1 MTLGRKFGTFALAAF
16 ALSAATVAARAES
29 VADFY
34 KGKRVTIVVA
44 AGPGGAHT
52 KYSQLLAP
60 YFSKYMPGHPD
71 FITENMGGA
80 GGTKG
85 ANYLYNTAPQDGTY
99 IGILLSDTP
108 LASRL
113 RATGVK
119 YTASKFQYL
128 GGADQPASA
137 FMVYR
142 SAGVNSLQDATK
154 KEVVMGSSGKGSQ
167 TYTVPTITNALLG
180 TKFKVITGYRGM
192 GGVYLAMDRHEIQG
206 FQSVYTSVTFLRPQ
220 WIKENKLV
228 LLAVVGPSPLKSHPN
243 VPLFTSLMKTPQDKA
258 IAELLS
264 SNATLGRGWL
274 APPGVPA
281 DRVAA
286 LRDAFW
292 KAFNDPE
299 AIAEAKK
306 RKMEWDPVQWK
317 PMQEAVTRIT
327 AAEKPVIE
335 RMQKALGVK

>member
-1 MTLGRKFGTFALAAF
+1 MTLGRTFGTFALAAF

-192 GGVYLAMDRHEIQG
+192 GGVYLAMDRHEVQG

-317 PMQEAVTRIT
+317 PMQEAVTRIS